1 LDHQVTARKFR
12 PQTFDEL
19 VGQATVARTL
29 RNALRSGR
37 LAHGFLFAG
46 PRGVGKTTTARLLAK
61 GLNCLA
67 LADGQPCN
75 ACDNCRQVA
84 EGRFVDVIEIDGASN
99 NGVEH
104 IRNLREQVQYLP
116 AVGQYKVY
124 LIDEVHMLSGPAFNA
139 LLKTLE
145 EPPPHVVFIFATTE
159 LHKVPATIVSRCQ
172 RYEFQRIREHD
183 IVSQLRKVAVAYQM
197 AAEEEALWE
206 IAVAADGSLR
216 DAQSL
221 FDQATAF
228 GELTVATVQE
238 ILGLVDRGVL
248 TDTVA
253 KVAARDGAGLL
264 ALVDSLTRSG
274 HMLDVFLR
282 GLAEQFRHLLVLRT
296 MDDAGELVPLS
307 EAQRQSLLAAGASLT
322 PDQIERGLGLLLET
336 GRELR
341 GNPLPR
347 FAIEVGLLRLLR
359 LEPVAAIEKLLARMA
374 EMTATHSPDA
384 GPRPNRAAQPV
395 RPPASGSATPAMTPV
410 TASAGSSSDP
420 VVRSPAPPPPPPP
433 VNPTAGATPSG
444 AVGDVPAP
452 IEPCLS
458 WSSLLAAVRER
469 RPSLAAVLE
478 YGRLVHCDQAK
489 VEVAFSATFYANQV
503 EEDRALVEEEVRRLA
518 GPQASFIIH
527 RGEMEGSRPSV
538 VEERAA
544 SREAARRQLVEEN
557 PRVTAA
563 VETFDGDVV
572 DVHLGSER

>member
-1 LDHQVTARKFR
+1 MDHQVTALKFR

-67 LADGQPCN
+67 LTDGQPCN

-116 AVGQYKVY
+116 AVGEYKVY

-145 EPPPHVVFIFATTE
+145 EPPSHVVFIFATTE

-183 IVSQLRKVAVAYQM
+183 IVTQLRKVAAAYEM
-197 AAEEEALWE
+197 SADEEALWE

-221 FDQATAF
+221 FDQASAF

-238 ILGLVDRGVL
+238 VLGLVDRGVL

-264 ALVDSLTRSG
+264 AVVDTLTRSG

-296 MDDAGELVPLS
+296 VDDAGELVPLS
-307 EAQRQSLLAAGASLT
+307 EAQRQALLAAGAGLA
-322 PDQIERGLGLLLET
+322 PDQIERSLGLLLET

-359 LEPVAAIEKLLARMA
+359 LEPVAAIEELLSRMESMA
-374 EMTATHSPDA
+374 ASPSTDQ
-384 GPRPNRAAQPV
+384 GPRHDRSALPS
-395 RPPASGSATPAMTPV
+395 PAPMAGTATPATPP
-410 TASAGSSSDP
+410 ARDPSSAAPRPPTQPADP
-420 VVRSPAPPPPPPP
+420 PAADPPAESTFPE
-433 VNPTAGATPSG
+433 AA
-444 AVGDVPAP
+444 DEP
-452 IEPCLS
+452 IAAIRPRFS
-458 WSSLLAAVRER
+458 WPGLLAAVRER

-478 YGRLVHCDQAK
+478 YGHPVHCGEDK
-489 VEVAFSATFYANQV
+489 IEVAFSASFYANQV

-518 GPQASFIIH
+518 GPTASFIVY
-527 RGEMEGSRPSV
+527 RGERPGSRPSV
-538 VEERAA
+538 VEERTA

-563 VETFDGDVV
+563 VETFDGNVV

>member
-1 LDHQVTARKFR
+1 LDYQVTARKFR

-116 AVGQYKVY
+116 AVGRYKVY

-183 IVSQLRKVAVAYQM
+183 MVSQLRKVAVAYDM
-197 AAEEEALWE
+197 PAEEEALWE

-228 GELTVATVQE
+228 GDVTVATVQE
-238 ILGLVDRGVL
+238 VLGLVDRGVL

-264 ALVDSLTRSG
+264 ALVDDLTRSG

-296 MDDAGELVPLS
+296 VADAGELVPLS
-307 EAQRQSLLAAGASLT
+307 DAQRQALLVAGADLT
-322 PDQIERGLGLLLET
+322 PDQIERGLGLLLQT

-359 LEPVAAIEKLLARMA
+359 LEPVAAIEELLARMDQL
-374 EMTATHSPDA
+374 TTTSPANVEPAPERA
-384 GPRPNRAAQPV
+384 GRSR
-395 RPPASGSATPAMTPV
+395 ASGSATPANPSAPLPKTSPSAA
-410 TASAGSSSDP
+410 TA
-420 VVRSPAPPPPPPP
+420 RSPAPPVPPIDPP
-433 VNPTAGATPSG
+433 VVGTAPAAVVDAAAPSEPT
-444 AVGDVPAP
+444 
-452 IEPCLS
+452 LS
-458 WSSLLAAVRER
+458 WSNLLAAIQER
-469 RPSLAAVLE
+469 RPSLAALLE
-478 YGRLVHCDQAK
+478 YGRLVHCDRDR
-489 VEVAFSATFYANQV
+489 VEVAFAASFYANQV

-518 GPQASFIIH
+518 GAQASFVIH
-527 RGEMEGSRPSV
+527 RGEMAGSRPSV

-544 SREAARRQLVEEN
+544 NREAARRQLVEEN
-557 PRVTAA
+557 PRVTDA
-563 VETFDGDVV
+563 VTTFDGDVV
-572 DVHLGSER
+572 DVHLGSDR

>member
-75 ACDNCRQVA
+75 DCDNCRQVA

-104 IRNLREQVQYLP
+104 IRTLREQVQYLP
-116 AVGQYKVY
+116 AVGRYKVY

-183 IVSQLRKVAVAYQM
+183 IVAQLGKVAVAYGM
-197 AAEEEALWE
+197 AADEEALWE

-228 GELTVATVQE
+228 GDLTVATVQE
-238 ILGLVDRGVL
+238 VLGLVDRGVL

-264 ALVDSLTRSG
+264 ALVDALTRGG

-296 MDDAGELVPLS
+296 VDDPGDLVPLS
-307 EAQRQSLLAAGASLT
+307 EAQREALVAAGAGLT
-322 PDQIERGLGLLLET
+322 TDQVERGLGLLLET
-336 GRELR
+336 GRGLR

-359 LEPVAAIEKLLARMA
+359 LEPVASIEELLARVAGMA
-374 EMTATHSPDA
+374 TTAAAGASPQPQRA
-384 GPRPNRAAQPV
+384 PRSLRSPASPEAPPAKPPATTAADEPAAPAAPSPGSRAASV
-395 RPPASGSATPAMTPV
+395 DPPAQATPP
-410 TASAGSSSDP
+410 GSMAA
-420 VVRSPAPPPPPPP
+420 APPPP
-433 VNPTAGATPSG
+433 
-444 AVGDVPAP
+444 
-452 IEPCLS
+452 EPCLS
-458 WSSLLAAVRER
+458 WPSLLAAVRER
-469 RPSLAAVLE
+469 RPALASVLE
-478 YGRLVHCDQAK
+478 YGRLVHCGRDR
-489 VEVAFSATFYANQV
+489 VEVAFSTSFYASQV
-503 EEDRALVEEEVRRLA
+503 EEDRATVEEEVRRLA
-518 GPQASFIIH
+518 GAGTALIIH
-527 RGEMEGSRPSV
+527 HGEMSGSRPSV
-538 VEERAA
+538 VEERQA
-544 SREAARRQLVEEN
+544 SREAARRQLVQDN

-563 VETFDGDVV
+563 VETFEGNVV
-572 DVHLGSER
+572 DVHLGLEH

>member
-19 VGQATVARTL
+19 VGQATIARTL

-37 LAHGFLFAG
+37 LAHGFLFSG

-67 LADGQPCN
+67 PEDGQPCN

-183 IVSQLRKVAVAYQM
+183 MVAQLQRVAAAYGTS
-197 AAEEEALWE
+197 AEEEALWE
-206 IAVAADGSLR
+206 IAVAADGSMR

-221 FDQATAF
+221 FDQASAF
-228 GELTVATVQE
+228 GDLNVATVQE
-238 ILGLVDRGVL
+238 VLGLVDRGVL
-248 TDTVA
+248 TETVA

-264 ALVDSLTRSG
+264 ALVDALTRSG
-274 HMLDVFLR
+274 HMLDVFVR

-296 MDDAGELVPLS
+296 MGDAGELVPLS
-307 EAQRQSLLAAGASLT
+307 EAQRAALVAAGAPLA
-322 PDQIERGLGLLLET
+322 PDQIERALGLLLET
-336 GRELR
+336 GRDLR
-341 GNPLPR
+341 ASALPR
-347 FAIEVGLLRLLR
+347 FTVEVGLLRLLR
-359 LEPVAAIEKLLARMA
+359 LEPVVAIEELLARLDGETTTPPA
-374 EMTATHSPDA
+374 EPMRASAVSSPPPTPPRGVAAAPTGAPPLPSPTARRRDA
-384 GPRPNRAAQPV
+384 MLPARPST
-395 RPPASGSATPAMTPV
+395 PPASE
-410 TASAGSSSDP
+410 
-420 VVRSPAPPPPPPP
+420 SPAPADQQRAASAPPADPP
-433 VNPTAGATPSG
+433 
-444 AVGDVPAP
+444 
-452 IEPCLS
+452 LS
-458 WSSLLAAVRER
+458 WSALVEAVRQRRPALAACLEHGHLVR
-469 RPSLAAVLE
+469 
-478 YGRLVHCDQAK
+478 CDHQQVA
-489 VEVAFSATFYANQV
+489 VAFAAGSFYAAQV
-503 EEDRALVEEEVRRLA
+503 EEEHALVEEEIRRVA
-518 GPQASFIIH
+518 GPAATFVLHQ
-527 RGEMEGSRPSV
+527 GEVAGSRPSV
-538 VEERAA
+538 VEEQAA
-544 SREAARRQLVEEN
+544 SREQARRQLVEEN
-557 PRVTAA
+557 PRVTTAI
-563 VETFDGDVV
+563 ETFEGDVV
-572 DVHLGSER
+572 DVHLGTDH